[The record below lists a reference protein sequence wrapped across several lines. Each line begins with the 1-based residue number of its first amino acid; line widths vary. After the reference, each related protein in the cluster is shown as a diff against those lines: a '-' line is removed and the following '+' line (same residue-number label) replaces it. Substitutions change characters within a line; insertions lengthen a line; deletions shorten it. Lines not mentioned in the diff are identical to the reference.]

1 MGDAM
6 KRIAFITAALIAA
19 SSLSLTFA
27 PNSARAGETRTPPPP
42 MTHAHVPA
50 WWWAAFSC
58 PASIVLSAL
67 VADFRDNRQLTA
79 PEAWTCGLLFW
90 VPMQVQQSKPAGHH

>member
-1 MGDAM
+1 M
-6 KRIAFITAALIAA
+6 RRSLIAVATLIAA

-27 PNSARAGETRTPPPP
+27 PNSARAEPPSIPPPP
-42 MTHAHVPA
+42 PSSMHAHVPA
-50 WWWAAFSC
+50 WWWAGFAC

-79 PEAWTCGLLFW
+79 PEAGTCGLLYW
-90 VPMQVQQSKPAGHH
+90 IPMLMQQSKPAGHH